1 MYTFLTDF
9 GILYPYFIN
18 RDVCL
23 DQVLSFV
30 TAHYSC
36 KGFRG
41 QNVNDAFQ
49 EGKSVHRNVKVFHN
63 KRRLREI
70 Y

>member
-1 MYTFLTDF
+1 M
-9 GILYPYFIN
+9 YFIN

-30 TAHYSC
+30 TAQYSFN
-36 KGFRG
+36 GFHG
-41 QNVNDAFQ
+41 HNVNDSFQ
-49 EGKSVHRNVKVFHN
+49 KGKSVHRNVKAFRN
-63 KRRLREI
+63 KRHLKEI